1 MGHSHPS
8 VSAPREAQNIITNK
22 MPIPKHLPERA
33 AALPQ
38 AVSINQS
45 RPTLSGGPSN
55 SGNGVLS
62 QPVLAKTPGYS
73 MEGDGDRVLS
83 KKKLDELVRQVTGG
97 GQGLEGGEGLA
108 PDVEEVRVFAF
119 SLFAQTELAFTT
131 NQHVDVDLLFKSNA
145 LRVCGFLA
153 ANSALVYPPSRRQLR

>member
-8 VSAPREAQNIITNK
+8 ISQPRESQNIITNK

-33 AALPQ
+33 AAPPQPVAMPQ
-38 AVSINQS
+38 A

-62 QPVLAKTPGYS
+62 QPVLNRTPGFN
-73 MEGDGDRVLS
+73 MEGEGDRVLS

-97 GQGLEGGEGLA
+97 GQGEGEGLA
-108 PDVEEVRVFAF
+108 PDVEEVCFPPF
-119 SLFAQTELAFTT
+119 LSFPSHLS
-131 NQHVDVDLLFKSNA
+131 SN
-145 LRVCGFLA
+145 LS
-153 ANSALVYPPSRRQLR
+153 NSISSSHHLYSTWMEP